1 VNLLNF
7 TSKRVTLRQIEE
19 NDLNALWNYIHNEA
33 SPQWKKWD
41 APYFEHKRVPFEE
54 YKQSFLNN
62 IEKTNDH
69 QRIIEV
75 QGKIIGTVSYYWE
88 YEPTRWLEAG
98 IVIYEPGYWNGGY
111 GTEALSKWVA
121 HLFETKEIGR
131 VGITTW
137 SGNERMMK
145 AAEKIGMKLEGRM
158 RKCRYYN
165 GIYYDSI
172 RMGMIREEWES
183 GQFQ

>member
-1 VNLLNF
+1 MNS

-19 NDLNALWNYIHNEA
+19 DDLEILWKYIHKEP
-33 SPQWKKWD
+33 SPQWKNWD
-41 APYFEHKRVPFEE
+41 APYFEHKQMSFEE
-54 YKQSFLNN
+54 YKQSFLNTV
-62 IEKTNDH
+62 EKTNDH

-75 QGKIIGTVSYYWE
+75 QGNIIGTVSYYWE

-98 IVIYEPGYWNGGY
+98 IVIYDPGYWNGGY
-111 GTEALSKWVA
+111 GTDALSQWID

-165 GIYYDSI
+165 GVYYDSI

-183 GQFQ
+183 KRVRVQ